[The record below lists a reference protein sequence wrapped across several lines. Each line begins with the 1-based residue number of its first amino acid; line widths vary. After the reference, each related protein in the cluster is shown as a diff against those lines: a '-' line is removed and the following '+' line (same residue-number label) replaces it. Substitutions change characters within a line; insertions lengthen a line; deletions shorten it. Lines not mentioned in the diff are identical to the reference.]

1 MKKQFYMIP
10 KYFSKP
16 DREELDRIYSKEFI
30 DRMEEYLFHRSKRGD
45 IVNLVFKYGAKNK
58 IGVGK
63 GK

>member
-1 MKKQFYMIP
+1 MIP
-10 KYFSKP
+10 KFFCKS
-16 DREELDRIYSKEFI
+16 DREELDRFYSKEFI

-45 IVNLVFKYGAKNK
+45 IVNLVLKYGTKNK